1 MDCKLIC
8 ALVLLCCILN
18 VSCVFAQM
26 NDTNVSSTEIGE
38 TFSINTTLTP
48 DVPDLAG
55 NDTFYVN
62 SNNVNTY
69 FPDNTLD
76 DKYKNKTLVFSGEFT
91 DIGVLKIKSDF
102 VTIKAPGA
110 HLKNTVF
117 DISGNNVTLMDITMD
132 LDTSYEEVDG
142 AAIYVGADTA
152 NVTINSGTFKSYNNA
167 VDVEKGNVVINGGS
181 FVSTNS
187 YALRALA
194 GVRPSGTCHV

>member
-1 MDCKLIC
+1 MMPSNNFKGGGNMDYKLIC
-8 ALVLLCCILN
+8 TLVLLCCILN

-48 DVPDLAG
+48 DVPDLVG

-69 FPDNTLD
+69 FPGNTLD

-132 LDTSYEEVDG
+132 LDTCYEEVDG
-142 AAIYVGADTA
+142 AAIYVGADNVNLINLYVNYVVPYNVNAYVVCGEA
-152 NVTINSGTFKSYNNA
+152 NEWYP
-167 VDVEKGNVVINGGS
+167 
-181 FVSTNS
+181 
-187 YALRALA
+187 LRNL
-194 GVRPSGTCHV
+194 